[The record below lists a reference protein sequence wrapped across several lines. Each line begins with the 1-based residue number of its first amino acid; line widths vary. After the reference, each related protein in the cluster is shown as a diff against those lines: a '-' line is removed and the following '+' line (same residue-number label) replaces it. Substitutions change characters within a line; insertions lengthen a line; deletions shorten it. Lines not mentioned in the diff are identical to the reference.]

1 MRIDDDAVRA
11 AVIIWAALLLAA
23 VARAIRG

>member
-1 MRIDDDAVRA
+1 MQSDDDAVRA

-23 VARAIRG
+23 VARTLRG